1 MSRTDH
7 WKLGLFVTLGLAV
20 GVALLFWLG
29 MGRFRREAIP
39 AVTYFDESVQ
49 GLEVGSPVKFR
60 GVTLGTVSNIT
71 IGPDRR
77 HVQVN
82 LQIFTNE
89 LQRLGLSV
97 DSTMNPEARIQLAS
111 AGITGV
117 KFLQVDFFDPVRSP
131 YLTLPFPAED
141 NYIPSVP
148 STLKGLEAALN
159 EFLDKLP
166 GYGDKIK
173 QVLEEAQGAL
183 AQLKL
188 VGVALQ
194 DEKGP
199 VQTLVRRVDTAVGT
213 LELAVRD
220 AKLNDTTAAIRSTAG
235 AMSQASNSLGQSAG
249 QFTGQFTGLGDQ
261 LDAAVSSLRETLEAV
276 RALTTNLD
284 RDPSALLR
292 GRRAD
297 PAGEKT
303 R

>member
-1 MSRTDH
+1 M
-7 WKLGLFVTLGLAV
+7 
-20 GVALLFWLG
+20 
-29 MGRFRREAIP
+29 
-39 AVTYFDESVQ
+39 
-49 GLEVGSPVKFR
+49 
-60 GVTLGTVSNIT
+60 
-71 IGPDRR
+71 
-77 HVQVN
+77 N

-117 KFLQVDFFDPVRSP
+117 KFLQVDFFDPIRSP
-131 YLTLPFPAED
+131 YLALPFPAED

-220 AKLNDTTAAIRSTAG
+220 AKLTDTTAAIRSTAG